1 MTDSQHLV
9 MLTQGGS
16 SSIKRVSTQEYI
28 ELKAARVAKAAPA
41 VAPAAADA
49 AAVGPSRAD
58 MAAEG

>member
-9 MLTQGGS
+9 MLTIDGS
-16 SSIKRVSTQEYI
+16 SSIKRVSTQEYM
-28 ELKAARVAKAAPA
+28 ELKAARMAKATPA
-41 VAPAAADA
+41 AAPAAADA